1 MLSLIQVKR
10 QLGLEFRSWGGARQG
25 AGRKRGSG
33 RAPGH
38 ARRAKLSKHT
48 PVHVTLRAVHEV
60 RCLRAQV
67 YFAMVR
73 SMIAR
78 SQRADF
84 RVVHF
89 SVQGNHI
96 HLICEAS
103 DGRALGRGMQW
114 LSSMIAR
121 GVNFTR
127 GRRGPVWRE
136 RYHRTDLGSP
146 RRVRNALRYV
156 LMNHDKH
163 GPQDSHT
170 GPLLDP
176 CSSALWFDGWSAG
189 TRPAVE
195 ELARAV
201 RWGPPVVAPASW
213 LLRLGWRGG
222 VASGTK

>member
-1 MLSLIQVKR
+1 MKR

-38 ARRAKLSKHT
+38 ARRPRLGKNT
-48 PVHVTLRAVHEV
+48 PVHVTLRAVAEV

-67 YFAMVR
+67 YFGIVR

-78 SQRADF
+78 AQRADF

-96 HLICEAS
+96 HLICEAD
-103 DGRALGRGMQW
+103 DGRALGRGMQF

-127 GRRGPVWRE
+127 GRRGSMWRE
-136 RYHRTDLGSP
+136 RYHRRDLTSP
-146 RRVRNALRYV
+146 RQVRNALRYV

-170 GPLLDP
+170 GPALDP
-176 CSSALWFDGWSAG
+176 CSSALWFDGWAPEAAAAL
-189 TRPAVE
+189 TA
-195 ELARAV
+195 LAAHV
-201 RWGPPVVAPASW
+201 RWGPPVVSAQGW
-213 LLRLGWRGG
+213 LLRAGWRG
-222 VASGTK
+222 ADRA